1 MTGRADRA
9 APPVL
14 LRRARRH
21 RDGHG
26 PEHGTEHGAG
36 RGDGHAGSRRDDG
49 LVDVLLTHG
58 RVVAVAPTG
67 RLPADVVRG
76 AEPVDVDGRTL
87 LPGLWDAHAHV
98 TQWALARARL
108 DVSGATSAAHAAR
121 LVAERVAADRAS
133 ADRRQGGPAG
143 PGAPLVGQGF
153 RDALWPDRPTAA
165 LLDAVAGDVPVVLVS
180 GDLHCAWASTAGLR
194 HLGVPARS
202 SGLVRE
208 AEWMDRMGALDRVD
222 DATAD
227 ALVAAALR
235 AAAARGVVGVVDL
248 EIADNRAVWRRRATP
263 DLPVR
268 VRAGVW
274 EQHLDALLAE
284 GLRTGDP
291 LEPAGLATQGPL
303 KVITDGALNTRT
315 AWCHDPYPGRH
326 GADAH
331 GVLTVPPDLLRPL
344 MARATAHGLT
354 CAVHAIGDA
363 ANGLALDAFAVTGAR
378 GSIEHAQLLTADD
391 VRRFAALGVVAS
403 VQPEHAMDDRDVV
416 DRYWPGRGDDAF
428 AYAALHAAG
437 VRLALGSDAPV
448 APLDPWAAVDAA
460 VTRRRDGRP
469 AWHPEQ
475 RLPLDVALGAS
486 VDGEPLGLRVG
497 GPADVAVLDDDPAT
511 LLAAVGSVRD
521 LRVGGTLVGGRWTH
535 RAL

>member
-1 MTGRADRA
+1 MTGRGDRA
-9 APPVL
+9 VPSVL
-14 LRRARRH
+14 LRRARRY
-21 RDGHG
+21 GHD
-26 PEHGTEHGAG
+26 HGG
-36 RGDGHAGSRRDDG
+36 DG
-49 LVDVLLTHG
+49 LVDVLLTRG
-58 RVVAVAPTG
+58 RVAAVAPTG
-67 RLPADVVRG
+67 ARPADAVRR
-76 AEPVDVDGRTL
+76 AEPVDVDGRTV

-121 LVAERVAADRAS
+121 LVRDRVGADRVAADR
-133 ADRRQGGPAG
+133 GPGG
-143 PGAPLVGQGF
+143 PGAPAAAPGVPLVGQGF

-315 AWCHDPYPGRH
+315 AWCRDPYPGRH

-331 GVLTVPPDLLRPL
+331 GVLRVPPDLLRPL

-363 ANGLALDAFAVTGAR
+363 ANGLALDAFAATGAR